1 VIKLL
6 DAVKEK
12 RERGQII
19 SISATISV
27 RNEDILLILTKMEK
41 VRKKKDKLVEIW
53 SSVAFLIKAVEI
65 TN

>member
-1 VIKLL
+1 MKLL
-6 DAVKEK
+6 DDVKEK
-12 RERGQII
+12 REKGQII

-41 VRKKKDKLVEIW
+41 VKKKKGKLVEIW

>member
-1 VIKLL
+1 MRK
-6 DAVKEK
+6 DKNKEK
-12 RERGQII
+12 
-19 SISATISV
+19 
-27 RNEDILLILTKMEK
+27 K